1 MLFSW
6 EGSRAKNVSSF
17 IPEFPLKILRKV
29 LPQIL
34 KGFSRW
40 CNDKESVCQR
50 KKRYGFSPW
59 VKKIPWSRKWQPTP
73 VLFCFFFLENSMDIG
88 AWQDTV
94 HGVTKSRT
102 WLSRQTDTYWSVTR
116 KRPIPVRRLTYFLP
130 FPHHNPLLMP
140 TSLFAEAEVTLQKQ
154 NCRISSSRK
163 VQDSNSLLPEPVLA
177 WPPGQ
182 HLSWRDPQCLKVA
195 FASLP
200 C

>member
-6 EGSRAKNVSSF
+6 EGSRTKNVSSF

-40 CNDKESVCQR
+40 CNDKESVCQH

>member
-1 MLFSW
+1 MIKNLSANAKRDRGSVL
-6 EGSRAKNVSSF
+6 GSRRSPGVGNGN
-17 IPEFPLKILRKV
+17 PL
-29 LPQIL
+29 QYC
-34 KGFSRW
+34 F
-40 CNDKESVCQR
+40 
-50 KKRYGFSPW
+50 
-59 VKKIPWSRKWQPTP
+59 
-73 VLFCFFFLENSMDIG
+73 VLFCFLENSMDIG

-94 HGVTKSRT
+94 HGVTKSQT

-116 KRPIPVRRLTYFLP
+116 KRPIPVQRLTYFLP

-163 VQDSNSLLPEPVLA
+163 VQDSNSLLPQPVLA

-182 HLSWRDPQCLKVA
+182 HLSRRDPRCLKVA